1 MVHKKYL
8 ILFFLSNDL
17 YILPKWQ
24 KHKKEN
30 KKNTEHV
37 SYNYIYLHGDVYK
50 MFARET
56 HNMVKA

>member
-1 MVHKKYL
+1 MIYT
-8 ILFFLSNDL
+8 FYRNDKN
-17 YILPKWQ
+17 I
-24 KHKKEN
+24 KKEN

-37 SYNYIYLHGDVYK
+37 SYNYIYLHADVYK